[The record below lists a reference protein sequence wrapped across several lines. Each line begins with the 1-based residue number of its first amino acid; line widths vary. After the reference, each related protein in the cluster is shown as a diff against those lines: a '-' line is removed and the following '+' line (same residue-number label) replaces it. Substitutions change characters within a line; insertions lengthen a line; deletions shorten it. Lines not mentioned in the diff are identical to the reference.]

1 MSRQQISDNQSVQP
15 QSSERTRE
23 FGMWLTTADAR
34 EFLQLKSVKS
44 TYQWFKNHGIVR
56 RGDKRVS
63 RFDLQRELDRMK
75 RQPRR
80 QMHAKSLAN
89 LRKRSA

>member
-15 QSSERTRE
+15 QSSEQPRE
-23 FGMWLTTADAR
+23 FGTWLTTADAR

-44 TYQWFKNHGIVR
+44 TYEWFRNHAIVR

-63 RFDLQRELDRMK
+63 RFDLERELK
-75 RQPRR
+75 RLARRPRR
-80 QMHAKSLAN
+80 QLHANSLAN